1 MKKLHWKESNEK
13 EPSVLPFCNEVCH
26 WSWISQALMAAL
38 ISRKNGKIEKTLINH
53 YTPHSHNNK
62 SEFPY
67 TLRDGIDQETQS
79 LDLLLARGVYYTIIW
94 SWFKGLKDLKTHGA
108 WAPHTP
114 DFQANSEPPGKTI
127 DLKAQ
132 ILHKS
137 CCTSQETVGTN
148 LAAHHKRLWAQIL
161 HKSCCTSQETLGT
174 NLAQIL
180 LHITRDCGHKS
191 CTNLIAH
198 HKRFWAQILHKSC
211 CTSQETLGTNLA
223 QILHKSYCTSRE
235 TAGLLHWSV
244 TRCPLA
250 LKMRARSA
258 SDSCRAAV
266 ISRVLCRLSRRM
278 AWETLLLSALAAARS
293 AMSSARRS
301 RRAAAKRAAGGLA
314 TGGSPAGSPAGASA
328 MADAAITA
336 CKWACS
342 KLSIAKI
349 GAGPRSSVIACRET
363 RGGVCMCVCVS

>member
-127 DLKAQ
+127 YLKAQ

-161 HKSCCTSQETLGT
+161 HKSYCTSQEILGT

-180 LHITRDCGHKS
+180 LHITRDSGHKS
-191 CTNLIAH
+191 CTNL
-198 HKRFWAQILHKSC
+198 AQILLHITRDCGPPSLKCHQMPPCPQDEGKVGIWQLPRGCHKP
-211 CTSQETLGTNLA
+211 
-223 QILHKSYCTSRE
+223 
-235 TAGLLHWSV
+235 
-244 TRCPLA
+244 CPLPVISPNG
-250 LKMRARSA
+250 LRNPSA
-258 SDSCRAAV
+258 FGPGRRPFGHELCAPITQSRCQASCRR
-266 ISRVLCRLSRRM
+266 IGHWRLSG
-278 AWETLLLSALAAARS
+278 WLSGWS
-293 AMSSARRS
+293 ICH
-301 RRAAAKRAAGGLA
+301 GGCCYNCLQV
-314 TGGSPAGSPAGASA
+314 G
-328 MADAAITA
+328 
-336 CKWACS
+336 
-342 KLSIAKI
+342 LF
-349 GAGPRSSVIACRET
+349 
-363 RGGVCMCVCVS
+363 